1 MARGL
6 SNLHIKTNPDQELSI
21 MLVKSRYSR
30 TPKQRACI
38 KALGLSRI
46 RQVVY
51 RKATPEIMGLLNIVG
66 YLLSVTEVSK

>member
-1 MARGL
+1 MAKGL
-6 SNLHIKTNPDQELSI
+6 LNIAIKVNPEQDLAI
-21 MLVKSRYSR
+21 MLVKSRFSR
-30 TPKQRACI
+30 TPKQRACV

-51 RKATPEIMGLLNIVG
+51 RKATPEIMGLINIVG

>member
-1 MARGL
+1 MSKGL
-6 SNLHIKTNPDQELSI
+6 DNLNIRVNPSQDLAI
-21 MLVKSRYSR
+21 TLMKSRFSR

-51 RKATPEIMGLLNIVG
+51 RKATPEIMGLINVVG
-66 YLLSVTEVSK
+66 YLLNVTEVSK

>member
-1 MARGL
+1 MSKGL
-6 SNLHIKTNPDQELSI
+6 SNMMIQINPEQELAI
-21 MLVKSRYSR
+21 MLVKSRFSR

-51 RKATPEIMGLLNIVG
+51 RKATPEIMGLINVVG
-66 YLLSVTEVSK
+66 YLLNITEVSK